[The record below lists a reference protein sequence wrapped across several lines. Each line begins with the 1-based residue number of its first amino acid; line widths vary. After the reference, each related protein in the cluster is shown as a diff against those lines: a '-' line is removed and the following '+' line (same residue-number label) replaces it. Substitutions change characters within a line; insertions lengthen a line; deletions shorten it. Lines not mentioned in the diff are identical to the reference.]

1 LRNLGMRDVRDM
13 LEGCALLSTGGGGD
27 PARGWEMVRREYEAG
42 HSFLLASLE
51 ELPDDASTCS
61 VYFTGST
68 APRSPEAAARFARLP
83 RPAEPPAYLALRALE
98 RHLGRPFA
106 ALVSIEYGGLNTAV
120 AVAMAAG
127 AG

>member
-1 LRNLGMRDVRDM
+1 MGGSAPPGVTVLRNLEMREVRDM

-68 APRSPEAAARFARLP
+68 EIG
-83 RPAEPPAYLALRALE
+83 RA
-98 RHLGRPFA
+98 H
-106 ALVSIEYGGLNTAV
+106 V
-120 AVAMAAG
+120 
-127 AG
+127 